1 MNKNLGNSIIEL
13 HSKGYSRKQI
23 IEELNCCK
31 SIVSYHLSHKY
42 KSIKK
47 KDVCS
52 CGRPKSII
60 AERCVECENKLR
72 RERLLSRTLQEV
84 KDATSNKN
92 NPYHIVR
99 CQARKLLEESG
110 REQKCAICGFSEY
123 VEACHIKAISSF
135 PLDTKIR
142 DVNNLNNLV
151 YLCPNHHI
159 LLDRNKLSK
168 EDISHIMSLA

>member
-1 MNKNLGNSIIEL
+1 MDKNLGNSIIEL

-23 IEELNCCK
+23 IEELNCSK
-31 SIVSYHLSHKY
+31 SIVS
-42 KSIKK
+42 
-47 KDVCS
+47 
-52 CGRPKSII
+52 
-60 AERCVECENKLR
+60 
-72 RERLLSRTLQEV
+72 
-84 KDATSNKN
+84 
-92 NPYHIVR
+92 

-135 PLDTKIR
+135 PLDTKIK
-142 DVNNLNNLV
+142 DVNNLDNLV

-159 LLDRNKLSK
+159 LFDRNKLSK

>member
-1 MNKNLGNSIIEL
+1 MNKDLGNKIIEL

-23 IEELNCCK
+23 IEELKCCK

-47 KDVCS
+47 KNICD
-52 CGRPKSII
+52 CGRPKSAV
-60 AERCVECENKLR
+60 AERCIECENKLR
-72 RERLLSRTLQEV
+72 RERLLNRTLQEV
-84 KDATSNKN
+84 KDSTSNKN

-99 CQARKLLEESG
+99 CQARKILEESG
-110 REQKCAICGFSEY
+110 REQKCAICGFSEH

-135 PLDTKIR
+135 ALDTKIKE
-142 DVNNLNNLV
+142 VNSLNNLV

-159 LLDRNKLSK
+159 LFDRDKLSK
-168 EDISHIMSLA
+168 EDISHIMSLT